1 MAATM
6 EDFLEAV
13 VTAKFYS
20 SSSYSYYYSQ
30 TVDVDAEEDAA
41 NLNKYLQ
48 TEHGA
53 NHALKLYI
61 LFILLSNTTF

>member
-1 MAATM
+1 MDVDATITV
-6 EDFLEAV
+6 EAFLEVV

-30 TVDVDAEEDAA
+30 TVDVDAEEDVA
-41 NLNKYLQ
+41 NPNKYLK

-53 NHALKLYI
+53 YHALKL
-61 LFILLSNTTF
+61 T